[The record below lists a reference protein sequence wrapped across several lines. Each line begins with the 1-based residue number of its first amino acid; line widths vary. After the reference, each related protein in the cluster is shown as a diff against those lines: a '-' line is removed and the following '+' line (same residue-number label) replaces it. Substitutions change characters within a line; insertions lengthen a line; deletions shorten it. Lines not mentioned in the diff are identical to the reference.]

1 MANPENSEP
10 KVFDLQELSKQA
22 AVHIEP
28 EPEPKQR
35 FKLETLDDLLAEPEP
50 EFAVHGLLKR
60 GDLTLAYGPAKSYKT
75 FAMIDLMALLLRGSG
90 QFAGQFEVNERWR
103 VVYVSNEGRRFLRY
117 RLTGARGYHDLS
129 SEDVDNL
136 RVVRSVPN
144 LYNGDG
150 VEELIELVQTFEPDL
165 IVFDTL
171 ARVTVG
177 ADENT
182 TQSMGQVL
190 ENVEHIQEALGGPAV
205 LFIHHANKSGD
216 IRGTTLLKGAA
227 DTILKFDIQ
236 GPGRASMRTD
246 GVKDG
251 AEFDQIQFTTVEVGE
266 SRCRAVE
273 WLGADSK
280 QSSPNDAS
288 LMRGAVIDYLRCTC
302 RDQAGA
308 ATSPAIAKGI
318 GTSSGTVLKH
328 LRRALDDNSEN
339 TRNGVRMMRKR
350 SEAANQVVDHWY
362 WDSTFEAV

>member
-1 MANPENSEP
+1 MATPENSDSN
-10 KVFDLQELSKQA
+10 VFDLQELSRQA
-22 AVHIEP
+22 AVELP
-28 EPEPKQR
+28 EPEPKR
-35 FKLETLDDLLAEPEP
+35 FKLERLEDLLAEPEP

-75 FAMIDLMALLLRGSG
+75 FAMIDLIAMVLRGSG
-90 QFAGQFEVNERWR
+90 LFAGQFEVTQQWR

-117 RLTGARGYHDLS
+117 RLTGARDYHGLGT
-129 SEDVDNL
+129 EDVDNL
-136 RVVRSVPN
+136 RVIRNVPN

-150 VEELIELVQTFEPDL
+150 VEDLIELVRTFEPDL

-251 AEFDQIQFTTVEVGE
+251 AEFDQIQFTTVAVGE

-273 WLGADSK
+273 WLGADSN
-280 QSSPNDAS
+280 QSKGDATLTHGQIIS
-288 LMRGAVIDYLRCTC
+288 YLRETC
-302 RDQAGA
+302 QDPAGA
-308 ATSPAIAKGI
+308 ATVSDISA
-318 GTSSGTVLKH
+318 GTSISKPTVLKH
-328 LRRALDDNSEN
+328 LRQSKFDNSPL
-339 TRNGVRMMRKR
+339 TINGVRSMLKTMPR
-350 SEAANQVVDHWY
+350 ANKPVEHWY
-362 WDSTFEAV
+362 WDSAFTESRD